1 METVTV
7 KRNNNEN
14 LKREPVVDKELLAD
28 LIEGFEDIK
37 AGRVRRV
44 R

>member
-1 METVTV
+1 METIII
-7 KRNNNEN
+7 KKNDSKN
-14 LKREPVVDKELLAD
+14 LKKEPVVDKELLAD
-28 LIEGFEDIK
+28 LIQGFEDIK